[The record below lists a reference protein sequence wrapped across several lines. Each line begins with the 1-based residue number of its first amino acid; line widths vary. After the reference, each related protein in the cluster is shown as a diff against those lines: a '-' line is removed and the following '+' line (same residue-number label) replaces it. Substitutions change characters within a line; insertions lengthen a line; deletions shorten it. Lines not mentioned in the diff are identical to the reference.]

1 MLAVEIKFSRAPA
14 VFCWASERIL
24 REGKGKN
31 GCDCGS
37 SLIRLFFFFFLTSQE
52 IRKTLVCEVQVEVK
66 AITGCDPALKPTCV
80 GERERGEYH
89 VGWEAIYFSK
99 I

>member
-1 MLAVEIKFSRAPA
+1 M
-14 VFCWASERIL
+14 
-24 REGKGKN
+24 
-31 GCDCGS
+31 
-37 SLIRLFFFFFLTSQE
+37 
-52 IRKTLVCEVQVEVK
+52 CEVQVEVK